1 MASLRNYDRRALLS
15 FGSSILISL
24 LFAVYNGVVGF
35 TSDSIWSASVFVFY
49 GLVTLIKTML
59 LAGDIFV
66 DKEKTNTRYV
76 FVFVSF
82 AILTLMII
90 AMVAPEVILITN
102 KRTYESGLVF
112 AIATAAYVT
121 YKITITVVN
130 MNRGKTK
137 ANILIKQIRL
147 ADFVDAI
154 MSVLVLQNTLI
165 VTNGGYE
172 VDMKYM
178 SLGISIALTLLCI
191 VLIVWRFVTT
201 IRNRRLSMET

>member
-49 GLVTLIKTML
+49 GLVTLIKIML

-66 DKEKTNTRYV
+66 DKEKTNTRYA

-82 AILTLMII
+82 AILMLMVI

-112 AIATAAYVT
+112 AIATAVYVT

-172 VDMKYM
+172 VDMMYM

-201 IRNRRLSMET
+201 IRNRRLSL